1 MNKQKLPL
9 ISIITPTFNIIN
21 DNRENK
27 FLQMVNSVHNQS
39 YENIEHIVI
48 DGKSSDGTVDLLK
61 ELASKKWISYISEQD
76 RGIYDAMNKGIRLA
90 KGKYILFMNS
100 DDFFLSQESV
110 QDSVALLESTN
121 CDYLFANCLME
132 DIGYE
137 WIFGNNISLFWNR
150 MPFNHQT
157 MFCKKN
163 ILKKFGGF
171 DLKYKF
177 AADYDFILKCIF
189 NDLPYA
195 YLNKTISVF
204 RVGGTTL
211 QNKQQSQREQAE
223 ILMKHCAKFYH
234 FPSIDLALHIVLTG
248 VYIKD
253 LIYNMKKYMIQN
265 HFKYFDANLL
275 TPRSYERKL
284 KLFGFLPL
292 LKIREEV
299 I

>member
-1 MNKQKLPL
+1 
-9 ISIITPTFNIIN
+9 
-21 DNRENK
+21 
-27 FLQMVNSVHNQS
+27 MVNSVHNQS
-39 YENIEHIVI
+39 YKNIEHIVI
-48 DGKSSDGTVDLLK
+48 DGKSSDSTIDLLK

-121 CDYLFANCLME
+121 SDYLFANCLME

-157 MFCKKN
+157 MFCKKS

-177 AADYDFILKCIF
+177 ASDYDFILKCIF
-189 NDLPYA
+189 NDLPYV

-204 RVGGTTL
+204 RVGGATL

-223 ILMKHCAKFYH
+223 ILMKHCAKFYQ

-265 HFKYFDANLL
+265 HFKYFDTNIL
-275 TPRSYERKL
+275 TPRIYGREL
-284 KLFGFLPL
+284 KLFGILPL
-292 LKIREEV
+292 LKIKEEV